1 MAAKKRNKKYT
12 ARYRNR
18 PNWTE
23 RMSSLTPTMAA
34 DCMKAPLAA
43 AHEITRGRATDDHLS
58 YVSCVI
64 RAMVLLAKHYED
76 SDEIVKLS
84 KDAYAAFVRIYDQ
97 AYEHHSYSVDDAEL
111 VQAAVQTYADMV
123 EVSRRGEVWDAFEE
137 AQRTVFSPNYDWRKV

>member
-1 MAAKKRNKKYT
+1 MAKKRNKKYT
-12 ARYRNR
+12 GKFKNR

-23 RMSSLTPTMAA
+23 RMSSLTPQMAM

-43 AHEITRGRATDDHLS
+43 ADQIAKGNANDDHLS

-64 RAMVLLAKHYED
+64 RAMVLLAKHYEEN
-76 SDEIVKLS
+76 DEIVKLS
-84 KDAYAAFVRIYDQ
+84 KDAYAAFVRIYDD
-97 AYEHHSYSVDDAEL
+97 ATEKHTYSIEDAEL

-123 EVSRRGEVWDAFEE
+123 EISRRGEVWDAFEE

>member
-1 MAAKKRNKKYT
+1 MKKRNKKYT

-23 RMSSLTPTMAA
+23 RMSSLTPQMAM

-43 AHEITRGRATDDHLS
+43 AEQIAKGNANDDHLS

-64 RAMVLLAKHYED
+64 RAMLLLAKHYEE
-76 SDEIVKLS
+76 SDEIVRLS
-84 KDAYAAFVRIYDQ
+84 KDAYEAFVRIYDQ
-97 AYEHHSYSVDDAEL
+97 ASEQHKYSVADAEL
-111 VQAAVQTYADMV
+111 VQAAVQTYADMI

-137 AQRTVFSPNYDWRKV
+137 AQRTVFSPNYDWRRV